1 MSDDD
6 LKPMTDA
13 DLKPAAPLTTPGLDL
28 DGATTADNGRAADA
42 KQALRDGVSKGAGQI
57 TEKLRLYA
65 DDGKE
70 RAGTALDQLSQLLTD
85 AATQVD
91 DKLGAQYGQ
100 YARTAADQVQGFAE
114 TVRNKDLDELVDDA
128 RGFVKASP
136 GVAIGIAAALGFV
149 VARLVQS
156 GTDSRIDG

>member
-13 DLKPAAPLTTPGLDL
+13 DIKPATTTTGLDL
-28 DGATTADNGRAADA
+28 DSATTADTSRAADA

-85 AATQVD
+85 AASQVD

-100 YARTAADQVQGFAE
+100 YARSAADQVQGFAE
-114 TVRNKDLDELVDDA
+114 TVRNKDLDEIVDDA

-149 VARLVQS
+149 IARLVQS
-156 GTDSRIDG
+156 GTDSRDLG